1 MGIVRRC
8 CTGTPAVLASVKAPT
23 EIEVRTSS
31 PITSDVTYYIRC
43 RRGASTLWPWRYR
56 DGFNPLTAELL
67 VLDQQGVCVI
77 AELTTGATYEIQ
89 VQVRGEGTSTDWL
102 SVSPELVQLPTPE
115 GAAPAVQAA
124 VEVTPPENAAA
135 AATSGDGDG
144 DGDNAAVSGNGAVG
158 GSSIAPAASTDA
170 AGTAKPRRQAKV
182 LYNFE
187 AEKNHEL
194 AVKQG
199 DVITILEVVDENWVR
214 AELDGKNGI
223 VPESYIKD
231 T

>member
-8 CTGTPAVLASVKAPT
+8 CTGTPAVQASVKAPT

-67 VLDQQGVCVI
+67 VLDEHGVCVI
-77 AELTTGATYEIQ
+77 AELTAGVAYEIQ
-89 VQVRGEGTSTDWL
+89 VQVRDEGTGTDWL
-102 SVSPELVQLPTPE
+102 PVSPDLVQLPAPE
-115 GAAPAVQAA
+115 GTAPAVPTTVEAA
-124 VEVTPPENAAA
+124 ATTPANAVLENAAA
-135 AATSGDGDG
+135 ATATAAASSDGDV
-144 DGDNAAVSGNGAVG
+144 DGESNATVASG
-158 GSSIAPAASTDA
+158 APAAK
-170 AGTAKPRRQAKV
+170 AGRQAKV
-182 LYNFE
+182 LFNFE
-187 AEKNHEL
+187 AEKSHEL

-214 AELDGKNGI
+214 AELDGKSGI